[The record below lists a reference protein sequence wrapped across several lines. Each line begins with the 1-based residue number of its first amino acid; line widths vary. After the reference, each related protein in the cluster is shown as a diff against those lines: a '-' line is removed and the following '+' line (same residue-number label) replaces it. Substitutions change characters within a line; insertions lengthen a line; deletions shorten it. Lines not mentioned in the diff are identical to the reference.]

1 MKQRRF
7 DLINEEKGIEIMID
21 FGKENSKD
29 WVVEVTS
36 KLLPNNKRVV
46 LETRFRGFADKWSY
60 KRINEFLAD
69 FYDCRDLD
77 EDGQEREAV

>member
-29 WVVEVTS
+29 WVVEVVS
-36 KLLPNNKRVV
+36 KLLPNNKKEV
-46 LETRFRGFADKWSY
+46 LEARVRGYAYKWNY
-60 KRINEFLAD
+60 KRINEFLAS
-69 FYDCRDLD
+69 FYDCKDVD
-77 EDGQEREAV
+77 EEGEAN